1 MTNNL
6 SAYRIFCAVAKAGNI
21 SSAAKEL
28 FISQPA
34 VSKAISKLEQNLN
47 VVLFDRTSR
56 GVSLTYEGRLLYTQV
71 EGAFQSIEHG
81 EKQIKR
87 IADLGVGHLS
97 LGVSTTLC
105 KFVLLPYL
113 KSFIHNNPH
122 IQLSISCQSTSHTLT
137 QIEAGDIE
145 IGLVGETD
153 FLGNLD
159 FYPVRT
165 IHDIFVTTPEYIDNL
180 RIREG
185 SPNIDIFKTG
195 TLILLDKDNITRQY
209 IDKYLH
215 AKHIQPENIIEV
227 STMDLLIE
235 FAKTG
240 LGVACVI
247 KEFVSAELADATLTE
262 YPLAPAIPSRK
273 IGFVYPK
280 TLPLSESMTQ
290 FIDFYKEDAQNK

>member
-6 SAYRIFCAVAKAGNI
+6 SSYRIFCAVAKAGNI

-34 VSKAISKLEQNLN
+34 VSKAISKLEQSLN
-47 VVLFDRTSR
+47 VLLFERTSR
-56 GVSLTYEGRLLYTQV
+56 GVSLTYEGKLLFAQV

-81 EKQIKR
+81 EKQIRR
-87 IADLGVGHLS
+87 IAELGVGHLS

-113 KSFIHNNPH
+113 KEFIHSNPH
-122 IQLSISCQSTSHTLT
+122 IQLSISCQSTNHTLT
-137 QIEAGDIE
+137 EIASGDIE
-145 IGLVGETD
+145 IGLVGETE
-153 FLGNLD
+153 FQGNLD

-165 IHDIFVTTPEYIDNL
+165 IHDVFVTTPEYLNNL

-185 SPNIDIFKTG
+185 IHDIDIFKTG
-195 TLILLDKDNITRQY
+195 TLILLDKDNVTRQY
-209 IDKYLH
+209 IDKYLQS
-215 AKHIQPENIIEV
+215 KHLHPENIIEV

-247 KEFVSAELADATLTE
+247 KEFVSAELEYQTLLE
-262 YPLAPAIPSRK
+262 YPMDSHIPARR

-280 TLPLSESMTQ
+280 TLPVSESMTQ
-290 FIDFYKEDAQNK
+290 FIEFYKENEVN